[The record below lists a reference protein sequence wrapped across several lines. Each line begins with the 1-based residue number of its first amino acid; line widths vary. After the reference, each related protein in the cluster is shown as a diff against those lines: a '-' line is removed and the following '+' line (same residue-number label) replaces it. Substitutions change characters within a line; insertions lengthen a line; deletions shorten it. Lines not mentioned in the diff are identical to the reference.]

1 MHCPC
6 PDNSKSTI
14 LYQTN
19 RKNVS
24 EIDVRCTSKH
34 HFIPSIFKCNKCN
47 LIFSE
52 HINKNFEDNY
62 SNVEDETYISQI
74 EFKTK
79 YFQLFFRKIK
89 KYLNQ
94 NSNVLEI
101 GSYYGVLGNIIK
113 SNVKSYIGLE
123 LSKHAAEYSKNK
135 FDLNIANESTGTFL
149 NKNKN
154 FDVIIMSDVIEHLD
168 NPFEILQLIEKNLN
182 PNGILIFSTFNMNSI
197 TPKIMGKRYH
207 WIMPMHKYYFSND
220 TLKYFLNKY
229 NLNLFK
235 TKTDTRLISLEYLLN
250 KMVII
255 MPKIDF
261 IFKFLLKFNFLRKL
275 TIKINLLDL
284 NIYFVKKLNIR

>member
-1 MHCPC
+1 M
-6 PDNSKSTI
+6 SYSTHQLQTISRI
-14 LYQTN
+14 LKIN
-19 RKNVS
+19 
-24 EIDVRCTSKH
+24 CT
-34 HFIPSIFKCNKCN
+34 FDTI
-47 LIFSE
+47 
-52 HINKNFEDNY
+52 
-62 SNVEDETYISQI
+62 VELSQI
-74 EFKTK
+74 NENPKFVFAHILLPHAP
-79 YFQLFFRKIK
+79 YIFGP
-89 KYLNQ
+89 NGE
-94 NSNVLEI
+94 NVD
-101 GSYYGVLGNIIK
+101 SGNIIK

-284 NIYFVKKLNIR
+284 NIYFVKKHNIR